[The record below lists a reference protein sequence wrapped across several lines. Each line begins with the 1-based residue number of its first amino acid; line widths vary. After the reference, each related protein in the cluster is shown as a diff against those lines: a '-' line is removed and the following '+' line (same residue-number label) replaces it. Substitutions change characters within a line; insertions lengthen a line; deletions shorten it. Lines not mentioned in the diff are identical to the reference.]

1 MKMSDKNEPSPENMN
16 RRQFVSGAAV
26 LATGAATAA
35 TLVAASAGATESL
48 VAGACKTAGCDYD
61 VIVIGGGFGGATAAR
76 DSQKNGLKT
85 LLLEARNRLGGRTF
99 SADFEGHPVEL
110 GGTWIH
116 NSQPFVW
123 AETQRYNTGVIETPG
138 AVAEVMVAVM
148 RDGKRFELTMDQAAE
163 VAVGWDT
170 YCARGRDILP
180 RPYDLLY
187 NHDAALVAEK
197 LGAMDHLKS
206 LELTP
211 LQHAFNEAMISL
223 FVSND
228 AKEMSYLEMLR
239 FHQLAG
245 GSFPMLMDATARF
258 QINGGTASLLNHV
271 IEDGA
276 AEVRL
281 ATPVKSVQDL
291 GDKVVV
297 TTTRGEKLSCGAVIS
312 SVPMNVINRIEFQ
325 PPLPSGVVEAG
336 EQGHPGRGIK
346 VYMKV
351 EGSLGNFS
359 AFSAHLAM
367 NFAMTY
373 KQEKDYTIVLGFASG
388 STDLDPY
395 DEESVQAALREYL
408 PQARVL
414 SVMHYDWVSDP
425 YSRGTWATYRTGWV
439 GKYYDQFQKESGRI
453 FFGSGDHGEGW
464 RGTIDSAI
472 GAGSIA
478 AHKANKLL
486 S

>member
-1 MKMSDKNEPSPENMN
+1 MKKPEDTKPSSLN
-16 RRQFVSGAAV
+16 RRQFVTGAGAAAV
-26 LATGAATAA
+26 ATGAATIAA
-35 TLVAASAGATESL
+35 GSAAASDAANAG
-48 VAGACKTAGCDYD
+48 GCKTAGCDYD
-61 VIVIGGGFGGATAAR
+61 VIVIGGGFGGVTAAR

-99 SADFEGHPVEL
+99 TTDFEGHPIEL

-123 AETQRYNTGVIETPG
+123 AESQRYDTGVIETPG

-148 RDGKRFELTMDQAAE
+148 RDGKRFELTLEQAGE
-163 VAVGWDT
+163 VGLGWDT
-170 YCARGRDILP
+170 YCAMGREILP
-180 RPYDLLY
+180 RPYDLLH
-187 NHDAALVAEK
+187 NRDAALAAEK
-197 LGAMDHLKS
+197 IGAMDHLNS
-206 LELTP
+206 LEMTP
-211 LQHAFNEAMISL
+211 LQLAFNEAMISL
-223 FVSND
+223 FVNGD
-228 AKEMSYLEMLR
+228 AHDMSYLEVLR

-245 GSFPMLMDATARF
+245 GSFPMLMDATSRF
-258 QINGGTASLLNHV
+258 QINGGTASLINHI
-271 IEDGA
+271 IEDGG

-297 TTTRGEKLSCGAVIS
+297 TTSRGEKLSCGAVIS

-325 PPLPSGVVEAG
+325 PSLPAGVIEAG
-336 EQGHPGRGIK
+336 EQRHPGQGLK
-346 VYMKV
+346 LYMKV
-351 EGSLGNFS
+351 EGDLGNFF
-359 AFSAHLAM
+359 AFSAHLTM

-373 KQEKDYTIVLGFASG
+373 KQGKDYTMVLGFASG
-388 STDLDPY
+388 SADDLDPY
-395 DEESVQAALREYL
+395 DEESLQAALRQYV
-408 PQARVL
+408 PGAKVL

-425 YSRGTWATYRTGWV
+425 YSHGTWATYRTGWV
-439 GKYYDQFQKESGRI
+439 EKYYDQFQKEKGRI

-478 AHKANKLL
+478 ARKVNTLL